1 MIGELARSALERPNH
16 TRILAAGFVGN
27 VLEWYDFAVYGFFAP
42 TIGKL
47 FFPSDDP
54 TTSLIAA
61 FGAFAAGFLMR
72 PVGAILFG
80 HVGDLLGRKRA
91 LMLSV
96 MMMAL
101 PTFLVGALPTHE
113 EIGLAA
119 AVLLVLLRMVQGVS
133 VGGEYT
139 SSFVFLVEQAPSD
152 RRAFFG
158 SWSLIG
164 STGGILLGSAVGA
177 LISNLTTDAQ
187 QESWGWRL
195 PFLAGVI
202 IALVGL
208 AVRRGIP
215 EQPVAADAAGSPLFE
230 AVTGSWRRLLQAVGL
245 NSMGAVVF
253 YTVFIYMATW
263 LVEEVG
269 ETRAEAL
276 DINTIS
282 MVVLALVVVAFAL
295 LSDRIGRKPL
305 LLFGSAGTALFGYPL
320 VWMMHHHDP
329 VMILAGQIG
338 LAILLGAYSA
348 VIPVTMAELFPR
360 EVRVSAASISYN
372 LPYAIFGGT
381 APMVATWLVTRTG
394 DAMAISWYLV
404 GISAFA
410 FLVALTIPET
420 RNVRLDE

>member
-1 MIGELARSALERPNH
+1 MSGGAAAQPVRSGRV
-16 TRILAAGFVGN
+16 LAAGFIGN

-42 TIGKL
+42 TIGRL

-54 TTSLIAA
+54 ATSLIAS

-72 PVGAILFG
+72 PVGAIVFG

-96 MMMAL
+96 MMMAV
-101 PTFLVGALPTHE
+101 PTFLVGMLPTHAQ
-113 EIGLAA
+113 IGLAA
-119 AVLLVLLRMVQGVS
+119 PALIVLLRMVQGV
-133 VGGEYT
+133 T
-139 SSFVFLVEQAPSD
+139 SSFVFLVEHAPKE
-152 RRAFFG
+152 RRGFFG

-164 STGGILLGSAVGA
+164 ATGGILLGSAVGA
-177 LISNLTTDAQ
+177 VIASLTTDVQ
-187 QESWGWRL
+187 QEAWGWRL

-202 IALVGL
+202 IAVVGV
-208 AVRRGIP
+208 AVRRGVP
-215 EQPVAADAAGSPLFE
+215 DQPVAADAAGSPLFE
-230 AVTGSWRRLLQAVGL
+230 AVRGSWRRLLQAVGL

-253 YTVFIYMATW
+253 STVFIYMATW

-276 DINTIS
+276 DINTVS
-282 MVVLALVVVAFAL
+282 MLVMSLVVLAGAM

-305 LLFGSAGTALFGYPL
+305 LLFGSAGTVLFAYPL
-320 VWMMHHHDP
+320 VWMMHHPDTA
-329 VMILAGQIG
+329 MILAGQIG
-338 LAILLGAYSA
+338 LAILLGSFSA

-360 EVRVSAASISYN
+360 KVRVSAASLSYN

-394 DAMAISWYLV
+394 DAMAISWYLI

-410 FLVALTIPET
+410 FLVALTVPET